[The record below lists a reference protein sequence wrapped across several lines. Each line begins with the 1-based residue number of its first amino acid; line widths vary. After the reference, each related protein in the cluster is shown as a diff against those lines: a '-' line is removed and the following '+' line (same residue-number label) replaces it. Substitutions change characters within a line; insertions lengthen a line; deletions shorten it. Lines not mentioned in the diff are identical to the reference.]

1 MLNYLAFNIIF
12 LFLLNLFLNNKK
24 LLIHNTF
31 GFKHKKKS
39 KNIVLSGGLYFL
51 ISFFIISLLNDYIFM
66 NLLIYSSIFLILGI
80 FSDINLNFSA
90 RQRLI
95 FMFIFAF
102 FIIINAQLFINT
114 VDIKILDI
122 FLQYNIFSL
131 IFFSLCFVIIIN
143 GANFIDGTNG
153 NASGYFIFC
162 FLSLSYQLDLISTG
176 KSDAFIL
183 QLMLLPIIVFF
194 IFNFFNK
201 NYLGDNGSYFLSALT
216 GLLVINFYIYYDISS
231 FYFINLLLYPAI
243 EVLIS
248 FVRKIYSKQ
257 SPYSPDQMHLHHLI
271 EKSFS
276 KIKFFKQ
283 YKNNVTSIIILIFLS
298 IFFIQF
304 NSNINDK
311 LIQIKLTSTF
321 CILYFFIYLLL
332 RVFLKKNKLK

>member
-143 GANFIDGTNG
+143 GAN
-153 NASGYFIFC
+153 
-162 FLSLSYQLDLISTG
+162 SLWWS
-176 KSDAFIL
+176 
-183 QLMLLPIIVFF
+183 IV
-194 IFNFFNK
+194 
-201 NYLGDNGSYFLSALT
+201 Y
-216 GLLVINFYIYYDISS
+216 
-231 FYFINLLLYPAI
+231 
-243 EVLIS
+243 
-248 FVRKIYSKQ
+248 R
-257 SPYSPDQMHLHHLI
+257 
-271 EKSFS
+271 
-276 KIKFFKQ
+276 
-283 YKNNVTSIIILIFLS
+283 SI
-298 IFFIQF
+298 
-304 NSNINDK
+304 
-311 LIQIKLTSTF
+311 
-321 CILYFFIYLLL
+321 
-332 RVFLKKNKLK
+332 

>member
-1 MLNYLAFNIIF
+1 MFNYLVFNILF
-12 LFLLNLFLNNKK
+12 LFLLNFFLTNKR
-24 LLIHNTF
+24 LLVHKAF
-31 GFKHKKKS
+31 GFKHKQKN

-51 ISFFIISLLNDYIFM
+51 ISFSIISMLNNYIFL

-80 FSDINLNFSA
+80 FSDINLDFSA

-102 FIIINAQLFINT
+102 FIIINAQLFINS
-114 VDIKILDI
+114 VDIKILDKFI
-122 FLQYNIFSL
+122 RYNFFSL
-131 IFFSLCFVIIIN
+131 IFFSSCFVIIIN

-153 NASGYFIFC
+153 NASGYFILC
-162 FLSLSYQLDLISTG
+162 FLSLSYQLDQISAG
-176 KSDAFIL
+176 KFDALIL

-216 GLLVINFYIYYDISS
+216 GLLVINSYIYYEISS

-257 SPYSPDQMHLHHLI
+257 SPYLPDKMHLHHLI
-271 EKSFS
+271 EKVFS
-276 KIKFFKQ
+276 KIKFFKKF
-283 YKNNVTSIIILIFLS
+283 KNNMASIVILIFLS
-298 IFFIQF
+298 IFFTQF

-332 RVFLKKNKLK
+332 RVFLKKDKLK